1 MSNYTR
7 VENFT
12 AKDSLESGDA
22 EKIISGADI
31 DSEFN
36 AIATA
41 IATKEDTGGVIP
53 SGTKMLFVTSS
64 APTGWTLVTTYDDV
78 VPIIQN
84 AASIATGGNWTIG
97 TSTLAG
103 ASGSHTHTYNHTHGV
118 GNHVHAINNHTH
130 SDGNYSISLSNGINV
145 GGGGQYGSNSSSI
158 NVSGNSGNP
167 NNLPNTDNPASG
179 NRSNPNS
186 ATTGSTTSNVVLSGN
201 AVDGNWR
208 PAYLNTVICSKN

>member
-97 TSTLAG
+97 TSTLQG
-103 ASGSHTHTYNHTHGV
+103 ASTSHTHNYNHTHGI

-130 SDGNYSISLSNGINV
+130 SDGNYSID
-145 GGGGQYGSNSSSI
+145 
-158 NVSGNSGNP
+158 VSGNSGNP

-179 NRSNPNS
+179 NTSNPNS

>member
-103 ASGSHTHTYNHTHGV
+103 ASASHTHTYNHTHGV

-130 SDGNYSISLSNGINV
+130 SDGNYSISLTNGINT

-158 NVSGNSGNP
+158 SVSGNSGNP

-179 NRSNPNS
+179 NTSNPNS